1 MSIQTQLKHRLLP
14 VVARRMQAVRQASG
28 DLQGQIARGAGSAVA
43 PSAGEA
49 AADRKWLAASEKAL
63 GFLQAANPRIV
74 GVTGD
79 RRGAGC
85 TSLARALAKAYG
97 LLGRRVLF
105 IDATA
110 TNDKTRAEAGHASD
124 TLHPIDLLTGISLVD
139 GTPTVVLRD
148 TDLLRI
154 DARAFR
160 SACDTALKNFD
171 LVILDLPPLAESLA
185 AIEPAARV
193 TAPVCDKILLVCR
206 TENAIESELKV
217 RLQVAKLMD
226 YKMAGVVLNDYGVKY
241 SSLLA
246 GSAS

>member
-28 DLQGQIARGAGSAVA
+28 DLQGQIATA

-49 AADRKWLAASEKAL
+49 ATDRKWLAASEKAL

-79 RRGAGC
+79 RPGAGC

-105 IDATA
+105 INATA
-110 TNDKTRAEAGHASD
+110 PNGQARAEAVHAPD
-124 TLHPIDLLTGISLVD
+124 TLHPIDLLTGITLVD
-139 GTPTVVLRD
+139 GTPTVDLRD
-148 TDLLRI
+148 SDLQRI
-154 DARAFR
+154 DARGFR
-160 SACDTALKNFD
+160 SACETALKNFD

-185 AIEPAARV
+185 AIEPAARA

-241 SSLLA
+241 SSLLG